1 MKRTELRVSWRRW
14 GLSFL
19 GLGMIG
25 GAWVAGAAIWSS
37 GIVARFQS
45 LDRSAHWNRVASIAL
60 DFDAH
65 HPQGM
70 VRIGETF
77 YLSSVEVRQPTM
89 RYSAPRDGFDRDPG
103 AGTGH
108 LFHVNSEGRLL
119 RDIPLGE
126 GTIYHPGGIDFD
138 GRWLWVAVAEYR
150 PESQSII
157 YRVDPETM
165 QAWEVWRVK
174 DHLGALACDRSE
186 RMLHGVSWGSRRLYR
201 WKVEGERLVAV
212 SPVRRNPSFYV
223 DYQDCHGVSRQ
234 RMLCGGVSSYRL
246 PGGAGGVFRLGGLEL
261 VDLARG
267 EPLYQLPV
275 EVATAEGLPLT
286 QNPFWIE
293 PYGAG
298 LRGWFIPQDGRGTLL
313 VYDIL
318 PRSTSGS

>member
-25 GAWVAGAAIWSS
+25 GAWVAGAASWSS
-37 GIVARFQS
+37 GIVARFEA

-77 YLSSVEVRQPTM
+77 YLSSVEVRRPTT
-89 RYSAPRDGFDRDPG
+89 RYSAARNGFDRDPG
-103 AGTGH
+103 AGAGH
-108 LFHVNSEGRLL
+108 LFRVNSEGRLL

-165 QAWEVWRVK
+165 QAREVWRVK

-201 WKVEGERLVAV
+201 WKVQGERLIAV
-212 SPVRRNPSFYV
+212 GPARRNPSFYL

-293 PYGAG
+293 PYEAG
-298 LRGWFIPQDGRGTLL
+298 LRGWFLPQDGRGTLL

-318 PRSTSGS
+318 PRSASGS